1 MWKAALVG
9 AIALTTGTVF
19 SVSAQAQS
27 FAVDSYESQAPAQ
40 RGPVITEAHIARL
53 KSALNL
59 TGAQHQL
66 WAPVE
71 SALRGLARSQRE
83 ENSNSGFVRRMTD
96 RATAMA
102 STAMQMRR
110 LSAAA
115 GPLIRSL
122 DDTQKHNG
130 MMVARRFG
138 FERYVAAAF

>member
-9 AIALTTGTVF
+9 ALALTMGAVL

-27 FAVDSYESQAPAQ
+27 FAVDSYESAPSQ
-40 RGPVITEAHIARL
+40 RGPVITEGHIARL

-59 TGAQHQL
+59 TGAQHQY
-66 WAPVE
+66 WGPVE

-83 ENSNSGFVRRMTD
+83 ENSSAGFVRRMTD
-96 RATAMA
+96 RATSMA
-102 STAMQMRR
+102 SSAVHMRR

>member
-9 AIALTTGTVF
+9 AVALTTGTVS
-19 SVSAQAQS
+19 SVSVQAQS
-27 FAVDSYESQAPAQ
+27 FAVDSYENHAPAQ
-40 RGPVITEAHIARL
+40 RGPVITEGHIARL

-59 TGAQHQL
+59 TSAQMQY

-83 ENSNSGFVRRMTD
+83 EHSNAGFVRRMTD
-96 RATAMA
+96 RASAMA
-102 STAMQMRR
+102 SSAMQMRR

>member
-1 MWKAALVG
+1 MLKAALVG
-9 AIALTTGTVF
+9 AMALTMGTVL

-27 FAVDSYESQAPAQ
+27 FAVDSYENHTPAQ
-40 RGPVITEAHIARL
+40 RGPVITEGHIARL

-59 TGAQHQL
+59 TSAQHQY
-66 WAPVE
+66 WGPVE
-71 SALRGLARSQRE
+71 SALRGLARSQRD
-83 ENSNSGFVRRMTD
+83 ENSNAGFVRRMTD
-96 RATAMA
+96 RASAMA
-102 STAMQMRR
+102 SSAMQMRR